1 MESWVIFVVVGLRFL
16 LKFWFMWRFILILVR
31 MIIWRR
37 GFWSKLI
44 LKYGYCR
51 WFWVYIYEM
60 LGVGRGFV

>member
-1 MESWVIFVVVGLRFL
+1 MGSWVIFVVVGLRFL

-37 GFWSKLI
+37 GFWSKWI
-44 LKYGYCR
+44 LKYEYWR

-60 LGVGRGFV
+60 LGVGRDFV